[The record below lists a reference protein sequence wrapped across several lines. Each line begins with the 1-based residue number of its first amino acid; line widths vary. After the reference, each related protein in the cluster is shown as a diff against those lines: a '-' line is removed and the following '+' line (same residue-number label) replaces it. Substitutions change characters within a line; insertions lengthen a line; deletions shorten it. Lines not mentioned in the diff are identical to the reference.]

1 MLTDLDDFYCF
12 AQVVEHGGFN
22 AAERATDIPKSK
34 LSRRVHNLEE
44 RLGVR
49 LIQRSSRH
57 FAVTEIGMNVYRHA
71 QVMMN
76 AAQAA
81 HDLVDHLSIQPRGV
95 IKVSLPVSIA
105 QNEIAKILPEFLKA
119 YPEIKV
125 QLIVSNRRVDI
136 VNEGIDIA
144 LRVRSNLD
152 DDPSLVIR
160 KFSNIEQ
167 HLFASQAYLNEFGDL
182 KKPEDLSQHKI
193 LSMSDEHLDQFMVV
207 HNQQQQP
214 KKIKVNPTVMGS
226 DLMMLAQLA
235 RQNCGIVLLP
245 DTIVEDYVASGELVR
260 VLPDWHAPHGIFHAV
275 YPSRRG
281 LLPAVRVFIDYLVE
295 KLTIRE
301 HIGSFDF
308 RYETAKKSLSKT
320 DKL

>member
-12 AQVVEHGGFN
+12 ALVVEHGGFS

-34 LSRRVHNLEE
+34 LSRRVYNLEE

-49 LIQRSSRH
+49 LIQRSSRR
-57 FAVTEIGMNVYRHA
+57 FAVTEVGMNVYRHA

-105 QNEIAKILPEFLKA
+105 QHEIARILPDFLKI

-125 QLIVSNRRVDI
+125 QLIVSNRRVDVI
-136 VNEGIDIA
+136 NEGIDLA
-144 LRVRSNLD
+144 LRVRSNLTD

-160 KFSNIEQ
+160 QFEKIEQ
-167 HLFASQAYLNEFGDL
+167 HLFASQAYLNEFGSPKHPDEL
-182 KKPEDLSQHKI
+182 TDHRI
-193 LSMSDEHLDQFMVV
+193 LSMVDEHLDQ
-207 HNQQQQP
+207 HLILHDQQNHQ
-214 KKIKVNPTVMGS
+214 KKVKVNPTVMGS
-226 DLMMLAQLA
+226 DLMMLAKLVS
-235 RQNCGIVLLP
+235 QNCGIALLP
-245 DTIVEDYVASGELVR
+245 DSVVGEYVATGRLVH
-260 VLPDWHAPHGIFHAV
+260 VLPDWKAPHGIFHAV

-295 KLTIRE
+295 HLGKAHTPL
-301 HIGSFDF
+301 
-308 RYETAKKSLSKT
+308 
-320 DKL
+320 

>member
-1 MLTDLDDFYCF
+1 MLSDLDDFYCF
-12 AQVVEHGGFN
+12 ALVVEHGGFS

-34 LSRRVHNLEE
+34 LSRRVYNLEE
-44 RLGVR
+44 HLGVR

-57 FAVTEIGMNVYRHA
+57 FAVTDIGMNIYRHA

-105 QNEIAKILPEFLKA
+105 QNEIAKILPKFLKT

-136 VNEGIDIA
+136 INEGIDVA

-152 DDPSLVIR
+152 DDPNLVLR
-160 KFSNIEQ
+160 KFENIEQ

-182 KKPEDLSQHKI
+182 KQPEDLSNHQI
-193 LSMSDEHLDQFMVV
+193 LSMSDEHLNQYIIV
-207 HNQQQQP
+207 HDDKNRQ
-214 KKIKVNPTVMGS
+214 KKIKVNPIVMGS

-245 DTIVEDYVASGELVR
+245 DSIVQDHVQSGELVR
-260 VLPDWHAPHGIFHAV
+260 VLPDWKAPHGIFHAV

-295 KLTIRE
+295 Q
-301 HIGSFDF
+301 
-308 RYETAKKSLSKT
+308 LSKH
-320 DKL
+320 

>member
-1 MLTDLDDFYCF
+1 MLSDLDDFYCY
-12 AQVVEHGGFN
+12 AQVVEHGGFS

-34 LSRRVHNLEE
+34 LSRRVNNLEE
-44 RLGVR
+44 NLGVR

-57 FAVTEIGMNVYRHA
+57 FAVTDIGMNIYRHA

-76 AAQAA
+76 AAQSA
-81 HDLVDHLSIQPRGV
+81 HDLVDHLSAQPRGL

-105 QNEIAKILPEFLKA
+105 QSEMTKVLPDFLKA
-119 YPEIKV
+119 YPEIRV

-160 KFSNIEQ
+160 KFENIQQ
-167 HLFASQAYLNEFGDL
+167 HLFASQAYLNQYGML
-182 KKPEDLSQHKI
+182 QRPEDLTEHRI
-193 LSMSDEHLDQFMVV
+193 LSMVDELIDQQMTL
-207 HNQQQQP
+207 HDEQNQVF
-214 KKIKVNPTVMGS
+214 KVRVNPVLMGS
-226 DLMMLAQLA
+226 DLLMLANLA
-235 RQNCGIVLLP
+235 SQNCGIALLP
-245 DTIVEDYVASGELVR
+245 DSIVQDYLESGQLVR
-260 VLPDWHAPHGIFHAV
+260 VLPNWKAPHGIFHAV

-295 KLTIRE
+295 HLTKR
-301 HIGSFDF
+301 
-308 RYETAKKSLSKT
+308 
-320 DKL
+320 

>member
-1 MLTDLDDFYCF
+1 MLSDLDDFYCF
-12 AQVVEHGGFN
+12 ALVVEHGGFS

-34 LSRRVHNLEE
+34 LSRRVYNLEE
-44 RLGVR
+44 HLGVR

-57 FAVTEIGMNVYRHA
+57 FAVTDIGMNIYRHA

-105 QNEIAKILPEFLKA
+105 QNEIAKILPKFLKT

-136 VNEGIDIA
+136 INEGIDVA

-152 DDPSLVIR
+152 DDPNLVLR
-160 KFSNIEQ
+160 KFENIEQ

-182 KKPEDLSQHKI
+182 KQPEDLSNHHI
-193 LSMSDEHLDQFMVV
+193 LSMSDEHLDQYIVV
-207 HNQQQQP
+207 HDDKKQQ
-214 KKIKVNPTVMGS
+214 KKIKVNPMVMGS
-226 DLMMLAQLA
+226 DLTMLAQLA
-235 RQNCGIVLLP
+235 KQNCGIVLLP
-245 DTIVEDYVASGELVR
+245 DSIVEDYVQSGELVR
-260 VLPDWHAPHGIFHAV
+260 VLPDWKAPHGIFHAV

-295 KLTIRE
+295 
-301 HIGSFDF
+301 H
-308 RYETAKKSLSKT
+308 LSKH
-320 DKL
+320 

>member
-1 MLTDLDDFYCF
+1 MLSDLDDFYCF
-12 AQVVEHGGFN
+12 ALVVEHGGFS

-34 LSRRVHNLEE
+34 LSRRVYNLEE
-44 RLGVR
+44 HLGVR

-57 FAVTEIGMNVYRHA
+57 FAVTDIGMNIYRHA

-105 QNEIAKILPEFLKA
+105 QNEIAKILPKFLKT
-119 YPEIKV
+119 YPEIKI

-136 VNEGIDIA
+136 INEGIDIA

-160 KFSNIEQ
+160 KFENIEQ
-167 HLFASQAYLNEFGDL
+167 HLFASQAYLNEFGEL
-182 KKPEDLSQHKI
+182 KQPEDLSQHQI
-193 LSMSDEHLDQFMVV
+193 LSMGDEHLDQHIVV
-207 HNQQQQP
+207 HDEHNQQ
-214 KKIKVNPTVMGS
+214 KKIKVNPIMMGS

-235 RQNCGIVLLP
+235 RQNCGIALLP
-245 DTIVEDYVASGELVR
+245 DTIVQDYVQSGELVR
-260 VLPDWHAPHGIFHAV
+260 VLPNWKAPHGIFHAV

-295 KLTIRE
+295 QLGK
-301 HIGSFDF
+301 H
-308 RYETAKKSLSKT
+308 
-320 DKL
+320 

>member
-1 MLTDLDDFYCF
+1 MLSDLDDFYCF
-12 AQVVEHGGFN
+12 AQVVEHGGFS

-34 LSRRVHNLEE
+34 LSRRVYNLEE
-44 RLGVR
+44 HLGVR

-57 FAVTEIGMNVYRHA
+57 FAVTEIGMNIYRHA

-105 QNEIAKILPEFLKA
+105 QNEMTKILPQFLKM

-136 VNEGIDIA
+136 INEGIDIA
-144 LRVRSNLD
+144 LRVRSSLD
-152 DDPSLVIR
+152 DDPSLVLR
-160 KFSNIEQ
+160 KFEKIEQ

-182 KKPEDLSQHKI
+182 KQPEDLSQHRI
-193 LSMSDEHLDQFMVV
+193 LSMIDEHLDQHIVV
-207 HNQQQQP
+207 HDENNHQR
-214 KKIKVNPTVMGS
+214 KVKVNPIVMGS
-226 DLMMLAQLA
+226 DLMMLLHLA
-235 RQNCGIVLLP
+235 RQNCGIALLP
-245 DTIVEDYVASGELVR
+245 DSIVQDYVENGELVR
-260 VLPDWHAPHGIFHAV
+260 VLPNWRAPHGILHAV

-281 LLPAVRVFIDYLVE
+281 VLPAVRVFIDYLVE
-295 KLTIRE
+295 HLNK
-301 HIGSFDF
+301 H
-308 RYETAKKSLSKT
+308 
-320 DKL
+320 

>member
-1 MLTDLDDFYCF
+1 MLSDLDDFYCF
-12 AQVVEHGGFN
+12 ALVVEHGGFS

-34 LSRRVHNLEE
+34 LSRRVYNLEE
-44 RLGVR
+44 HLGIR

-57 FAVTEIGMNVYRHA
+57 FAVTDIGMNIYRHA

-105 QNEIAKILPEFLKA
+105 QNEIAKILPKFLKT

-136 VNEGIDIA
+136 INEGIDVA

-152 DDPSLVIR
+152 DDPNLVLR
-160 KFSNIEQ
+160 KFENIEQ

-182 KKPEDLSQHKI
+182 KQPEDLSNHQI
-193 LSMSDEHLDQFMVV
+193 LSMSDEHLDQYIVV
-207 HNQQQQP
+207 HDDKNRQ
-214 KKIKVNPTVMGS
+214 KKIKVNPIVMGS

-245 DTIVEDYVASGELVR
+245 DSIVQDHVQNGELVR
-260 VLPDWHAPHGIFHAV
+260 VLPDWKAPHGIFHAV

-295 KLTIRE
+295 Q
-301 HIGSFDF
+301 
-308 RYETAKKSLSKT
+308 LSKH
-320 DKL
+320 

>member
-12 AQVVEHGGFN
+12 ALVVEHGGFS

-34 LSRRVHNLEE
+34 LSRRVYNLEE

-81 HDLVDHLSIQPRGV
+81 HDLVDHLSVKPRGV
-95 IKVSLPVSIA
+95 IKVTVPVDIA
-105 QNEIAKILPEFLKA
+105 QNQLTKILPDFLKL
-119 YPEIKV
+119 YPEIRV
-125 QLIVSNRRVDI
+125 QLIISNRRFDVI
-136 VNEGIDIA
+136 NEGIDIA

-160 KFSNIEQ
+160 QFSTIEQ
-167 HLFASQAYLNEFGDL
+167 HIFASQAYLNEYGSI
-182 KKPEDLSQHKI
+182 KKPEDLSQHRV
-193 LSMSDEHLDQFMVV
+193 LSLADDHLDQQIIL
-207 HNQQQQP
+207 HNKENQQE
-214 KKIKVNPTVMGS
+214 KVKVNPVIMAS
-226 DLMMLAQLA
+226 NLLMLANLA
-235 RQNCGIVLLP
+235 SQNCGVALLP
-245 DTIVEDYVASGELVR
+245 DTIASEYVRTGELVR
-260 VLPDWHAPHGIFHAV
+260 ILPDWKAPHGIFHAV

-281 LLPAVRVFIDYLVE
+281 QLPAVRVFIDYLVE
-295 KLTIRE
+295 QLGIR
-301 HIGSFDF
+301 
-308 RYETAKKSLSKT
+308 
-320 DKL
+320 

>member
-1 MLTDLDDFYCF
+1 MLSDLDDFYCF
-12 AQVVEHGGFN
+12 ALVVEHGGFS

-34 LSRRVHNLEE
+34 LSRRVYNLEE

-81 HDLVDHLSIQPRGV
+81 HDLVDHLSVEPRGV

-105 QNEIAKILPEFLKA
+105 QNEMTKILPGFLKK

-125 QLIVSNRRVDI
+125 QLLVSNRRVDVI
-136 VNEGIDIA
+136 NEGIDIA

-152 DDPSLVIR
+152 DDPSLILR
-160 KFSNIEQ
+160 KFELIEQ
-167 HLFASQAYLNEFGDL
+167 HLFASQAYLNQFGEL
-182 KKPEDLSQHKI
+182 KQPEDLAQHHI
-193 LSMSDEHLDQFMVV
+193 LSMADEHLDQQIIV
-207 HNQQQQP
+207 HDNQNHQ

-235 RQNCGIVLLP
+235 RQNCGIALLP
-245 DTIVEDYVASGELVR
+245 DSIAQDFIKTKELVR
-260 VLPDWHAPHGIFHAV
+260 VLPEWKAPHGIFHAV

-281 LLPAVRVFIDYLVE
+281 QLPAVRVFIDYLVE
-295 KLTIRE
+295 HLTQK
-301 HIGSFDF
+301 H
-308 RYETAKKSLSKT
+308 K
-320 DKL
+320 

>member
-1 MLTDLDDFYCF
+1 MLSDLDDFYCF
-12 AQVVEHGGFN
+12 AQVVEHGGFS

-34 LSRRVHNLEE
+34 LSRRVYQLEE

-57 FAVTEIGMNVYRHA
+57 FAVTDIGMNIYRHA
-71 QVMMN
+71 QVMIN

-105 QNEIAKILPEFLKA
+105 QNEIAKILPQFLKM

-125 QLIVSNRRVDI
+125 QLLVSNRRVDLI
-136 VNEGIDIA
+136 NEGIDVA

-152 DDPSLVIR
+152 SDPNLIIR
-160 KFSNIEQ
+160 QFSHIEQ
-167 HLFASQAYLNEFGDL
+167 HLFASQAYLNQFGEL
-182 KKPEDLSQHKI
+182 KQPEDLTQHQI
-193 LSMSDEHLDQFMVV
+193 LSMSDEHLDQFIVV
-207 HNQQQQP
+207 HHRDIQ

-226 DLMMLAQLA
+226 DLMLLAQLA
-235 RQNCGIVLLP
+235 CQNCGIALLP
-245 DTIVEDYVASGELVR
+245 DSIVADHVASGELVR
-260 VLPDWHAPHGIFHAV
+260 VLPQWSAAHGIFHAV

-281 LLPAVRVFIDYLVE
+281 QLPAVRVFIDYLVE
-295 KLTIRE
+295 HLTE
-301 HIGSFDF
+301 
-308 RYETAKKSLSKT
+308 KKA
-320 DKL
+320 DH

>member
-1 MLTDLDDFYCF
+1 
-12 AQVVEHGGFN
+12 
-22 AAERATDIPKSK
+22 
-34 LSRRVHNLEE
+34 
-44 RLGVR
+44 
-49 LIQRSSRH
+49 
-57 FAVTEIGMNVYRHA
+57 
-71 QVMMN
+71 MN

-105 QNEIAKILPEFLKA
+105 QNEIAKILPKFLKT

-136 VNEGIDIA
+136 INEGIDVA

-152 DDPSLVIR
+152 DDPNLVLR
-160 KFSNIEQ
+160 KFENIEQ

-182 KKPEDLSQHKI
+182 KQPEDLSNHQI
-193 LSMSDEHLDQFMVV
+193 LSMSDEHLDQYIIV
-207 HNQQQQP
+207 HDDKDRQ
-214 KKIKVNPTVMGS
+214 KKIKVNPIVMGS

-245 DTIVEDYVASGELVR
+245 DSIVQDHVQNGELVR
-260 VLPDWHAPHGIFHAV
+260 VLPDWKAPHGIFHAV
-275 YPSRRG
+275 YLSRRG

-295 KLTIRE
+295 Q
-301 HIGSFDF
+301 
-308 RYETAKKSLSKT
+308 LSKH
-320 DKL
+320 

>member
-1 MLTDLDDFYCF
+1 MSDLDDFYCF
-12 AQVVEHGGFN
+12 AQVVEHGGFS

-34 LSRRVHNLEE
+34 LSRRVYNLEE

-57 FAVTEIGMNVYRHA
+57 FAVTDIGMNIYRHA

-81 HDLVDHLSIQPRGV
+81 HDLVDHLSTQPRGL

-105 QNEIAKILPEFLKA
+105 QNEMTKILPEFLKQ

-125 QLIVSNRRVDI
+125 QMMVTNRRVDI
-136 VNEGIDIA
+136 INEGFDLA

-152 DDPSLVIR
+152 DDPNLVIR
-160 KFSNIEQ
+160 KFETIEQ
-167 HLFASQAYLNEFGDL
+167 HLFASQAYLNKFGEL
-182 KKPEDLSQHKI
+182 KQPEDLSQHQI
-193 LSMSDEHLDQFMVV
+193 LSMADEHLDQHIIVTDAQ
-207 HNQQQQP
+207 HHQ

-226 DLMMLAQLA
+226 DLSMLAALA
-235 RQNCGIVLLP
+235 CQDCGVALLP
-245 DTIVEDYVASGELVR
+245 DSIVSDHVKSGALVR
-260 VLPDWHAPHGIFHAV
+260 VLPEWKAAHGIFHAV

-295 KLTIRE
+295 KLSQHE
-301 HIGSFDF
+301 H
-308 RYETAKKSLSKT
+308 AKF
-320 DKL
+320 

>member
-1 MLTDLDDFYCF
+1 MLSDLDDFYCF
-12 AQVVEHGGFN
+12 ALVVEHGGFS

-34 LSRRVHNLEE
+34 LSRRVYNLEE
-44 RLGVR
+44 HLGVR

-57 FAVTEIGMNVYRHA
+57 FAVTDIGMNIYRHA

-105 QNEIAKILPEFLKA
+105 QNEISKILPQFLKT
-119 YPEIKV
+119 YPEIKI

-136 VNEGIDIA
+136 INEGIDVA

-160 KFSNIEQ
+160 KFENIEQ
-167 HLFASQAYLNEFGDL
+167 HLFASQAYLNEFGEL
-182 KKPEDLSQHKI
+182 KQPEDLSQHHI
-193 LSMSDEHLDQFMVV
+193 LSMVDEHLDQHIVV
-207 HNQQQQP
+207 HDEKKNQ
-214 KKIKVNPTVMGS
+214 KKIKVNPMVMGS
-226 DLMMLAQLA
+226 DLIMLAQLT
-235 RQNCGIVLLP
+235 RQNCGIALLP
-245 DTIVEDYVASGELVR
+245 DTIVEDYVQSGELVR
-260 VLPDWHAPHGIFHAV
+260 VLPNWKAQHGIFHAV

-295 KLTIRE
+295 
-301 HIGSFDF
+301 H
-308 RYETAKKSLSKT
+308 LSKY
-320 DKL
+320 

>member
-12 AQVVEHGGFN
+12 ALVVEHGGFS

-34 LSRRVHNLEE
+34 LSRRVYNLEE

-81 HDLVDHLSIQPRGV
+81 HDLVDHLSVKPRGV
-95 IKVSLPVSIA
+95 IKVTVPVDIA
-105 QNEIAKILPEFLKA
+105 QNQLTKILPDFLKL
-119 YPEIKV
+119 YPEIRV
-125 QLIVSNRRVDI
+125 QLIISNRRFDVI
-136 VNEGIDIA
+136 NEGIDIA

-160 KFSNIEQ
+160 QFRTLEQ
-167 HLFASQAYLNEFGDL
+167 HIFASQAYLNEYGSI
-182 KKPEDLSQHKI
+182 KKPEDLTQHRI
-193 LSMSDEHLDQFMVV
+193 LSLADDHLDQQIIL
-207 HNQQQQP
+207 HNKENQQE
-214 KKIKVNPTVMGS
+214 KVKVNPVIMAS
-226 DLMMLAQLA
+226 NLLMLANLA
-235 RQNCGIVLLP
+235 SQNCGVALLP
-245 DTIVEDYVASGELVR
+245 DTIASEYVRTGELVR
-260 VLPDWHAPHGIFHAV
+260 ILPDWKAPHGIFHAV

-281 LLPAVRVFIDYLVE
+281 QLPAVRVFIDYLVE
-295 KLTIRE
+295 Q
-301 HIGSFDF
+301 
-308 RYETAKKSLSKT
+308 LST
-320 DKL
+320 R